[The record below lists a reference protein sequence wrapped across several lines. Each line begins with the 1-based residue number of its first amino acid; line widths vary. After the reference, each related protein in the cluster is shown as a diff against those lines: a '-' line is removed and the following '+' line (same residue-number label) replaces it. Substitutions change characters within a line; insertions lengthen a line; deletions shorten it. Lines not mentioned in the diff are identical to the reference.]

1 MMQLLRPTSNY
12 SSNKKKRPK
21 GPKYFVEVLERQLP
35 EVSTIVGP
43 LAAGKVTSEQR
54 QIVYS
59 YLHKYGASVIRKA
72 IDIQNV
78 TPTEAEET
86 TSNTK
91 KMKLA
96 QTIGNGVA
104 GEPPSYYTM
113 TSNVPKIEDLVW
125 DLVLGPGSHLPDKS
139 YKNPPTTPRRKS
151 ILIKA
156 GIGSEKIC
164 TSR

>member
-1 MMQLLRPTSNY
+1 
-12 SSNKKKRPK
+12 
-21 GPKYFVEVLERQLP
+21 
-35 EVSTIVGP
+35 
-43 LAAGKVTSEQR
+43 
-54 QIVYS
+54 
-59 YLHKYGASVIRKA
+59 VIRKA

-104 GEPPSYYTM
+104 GEPPSHYM

-125 DLVLGPGSHLPDKS
+125 DLVLLGPGSHRPDKS

-156 GIGSEKIC
+156 GIGSENFAHQDNNSDKELPFQAFYLY
-164 TSR
+164 SKPEESFQ